1 MAIASSSTASAWPAC
16 RSRVTVDK
24 RLPPLLVAVFIN
36 IAGFSLILPLL
47 PFYGQVF
54 GAGPFEIG
62 LLFAAYSFGN
72 VFGEI
77 HWGRQSDVWGRR
89 KVLAV
94 TTFCA
99 ALSYVAFAYAPS
111 LWAAIGIR
119 VVSGFFSGT
128 LSTAQ
133 GFIADVSVPERRAK
147 TMGYFGAA
155 FSLGFAFGP
164 VVGGLFAGE
173 AAVAE
178 SFRLPIF
185 VAGGLSLLAS
195 VWCVLALRDA
205 VPLTGKGAPLPRYSE
220 AFAFVSGQPLL
231 LRLFVIS
238 FCGIAMFASMEAIYG
253 LWSEANFGW
262 SAHDLGFAF
271 LAIGGGGLLTQLF
284 MIGPLSARFGEAR
297 VIVLGLALLALSMV
311 LQPVIRLPIAGVLLM
326 GLLMTGHGLTFPT
339 AGALLSRNTPSER
352 QGSTMGL
359 MMASNAVGRI
369 VAPPLFGL
377 VYGGFGHDAPW
388 YLGAGIIALVML
400 VALQAVRLSP
410 KT

>member
-1 MAIASSSTASAWPAC
+1 
-16 RSRVTVDK
+16 VDK

-54 GAGPFEIG
+54 GAGPFEIA

-77 HWGRQSDVWGRR
+77 HWGRQSDLWGRR
-89 KVLAV
+89 KVLVV
-94 TTFCA
+94 TTCLA
-99 ALSYVAFAYAPS
+99 GLSYFAFAWAPT
-111 LWAAIGIR
+111 LWTAIAIR
-119 VVSGFFSGT
+119 MVSGFFSGT

-133 GFIADVSVPERRAK
+133 GFIADVSVPQQRAR

-164 VVGGLFAGE
+164 VLGGLAAGE

-178 SFRLPIF
+178 SFRLPIYI
-185 VAGGLSLLAS
+185 AGALSLLAS
-195 VWCVLALRDA
+195 AWCLMALRDA
-205 VPLTGKGAPLPRYSE
+205 VPPKGKGAPLPAYSE
-220 AFAFVSGQPLL
+220 AFRFVGGQPLL

-238 FCGIAMFASMEAIYG
+238 FSGIAMFASMEAVYG

-262 SAHDLGFAF
+262 TANDLGFAF
-271 LAIGGGGLLTQLF
+271 LAIGGGGLFAQLVL
-284 MIGPLSARFGEAR
+284 IGPLAARYGEAR
-297 VIVLGLALLALSMV
+297 VIVIGLVCLALSML
-311 LQPVIRLPIAGVLLM
+311 LQPVIRLPAAGVLLM
-326 GLLMTGHGLTFPT
+326 GLLMVGHSLAFPS
-339 AGALLSRNTPSER
+339 AGALLSRSTPPER

-369 VAPPLFGL
+369 VAPPAFGL
-377 VYGGFGHDAPW
+377 IYDKVGHDAQW
-388 YLGAGIIALVML
+388 YAGAAMIALVVL
-400 VALQAVRLSP
+400 VALQAVRFSERGAA
-410 KT
+410 

>member
-1 MAIASSSTASAWPAC
+1 M
-16 RSRVTVDK
+16 DK

-54 GAGPFEIG
+54 DAGPFEIA

-94 TTFCA
+94 TTFLA
-99 ALSYVAFAYAPS
+99 GLSYLAFAYAPT

-128 LSTAQ
+128 LSVAT
-133 GFIADVSVPERRAK
+133 GFIADVSPPERRAK

-164 VVGGLFAGE
+164 VLGGLLAGE
-173 AAVAE
+173 EVAAA

-185 VAGGLSLLAS
+185 VAGGLSVLAS
-195 VWCVLALRDA
+195 LWCWAVLRDA
-205 VPLTGKGAPLPRYSE
+205 VPPKGKGAPLPRYSE
-220 AFAFVSGQPLL
+220 AFAFVGSQPLL

-262 SAHDLGFAF
+262 SARDLGFAF
-271 LAIGGGGLLTQLF
+271 LTVGAGGLFSQLVL
-284 MIGPLSARFGEAR
+284 IGPLVDRYGEAR
-297 VIVLGLALLALSMV
+297 VIVLGLVLLALSML
-311 LQPVIRLPIAGVLLM
+311 LQPLIRTPVSSVLLM
-326 GLLMTGHGLTFPT
+326 GLLMTGHSLAFPSS
-339 AGALLSRNTPSER
+339 GALLSRNTPPER

-377 VYGGFGHDAPW
+377 IYAKAGHDAPW
-388 YLGAGIIALVML
+388 YAGAALVALVVL
-400 VALQAVRLSP
+400 VALQAVRLSGR
-410 KT
+410 TAAALS

>member
-1 MAIASSSTASAWPAC
+1 MD
-16 RSRVTVDK
+16 R

-54 GAGPFEIG
+54 GAGPVEIA

-77 HWGRQSDVWGRR
+77 HWGRQSDIWGRR
-89 KVLAV
+89 KVLVV
-94 TTFCA
+94 TTFLA
-99 ALSYVAFAYAPS
+99 GLSYVAFAYAPS
-111 LWAAIGIR
+111 LWAAVGIR

-128 LSTAQ
+128 LGVCTS
-133 GFIADVSVPERRAK
+133 FIADVSLPERRAK

-164 VVGGLFAGE
+164 VLGGVFAGD
-173 AAVAE
+173 AVAAE

-185 VAGGLSLLAS
+185 IAGGLSLLAS
-195 VWCVLALRDA
+195 LWCVIALRDV
-205 VPLTGKGAPLPRYSE
+205 VPPKGKGTPLPAYSE
-220 AFAFVSGQPLL
+220 AFRFVGGQPLL

-238 FCGIAMFASMEAIYG
+238 FFGIAMFASMEAIYG
-253 LWSEANFGW
+253 LWAEANFGW
-262 SAHDLGFAF
+262 SANELGFAF
-271 LAIGGGGLLTQLF
+271 LAIGSGGLFAQLVL
-284 MIGPLSARFGEAR
+284 IGPLVARYGEAR
-297 VIVLGLALLALSMV
+297 VIVIGLLLLALSML
-311 LQPVIRLPIAGVLLM
+311 LQPVLRLPVSGVLLM
-326 GLLMTGHGLTFPT
+326 GLLMTGHSLAFPS
-339 AGALLSRNTPSER
+339 AGALISRNIPPDR

-377 VYGGFGHDAPW
+377 IYGTIGHDAPW
-388 YLGAGIIALVML
+388 YAGAAMIGLVVL
-400 VALQAVRLSP
+400 VALQAVRIGERSAA
-410 KT
+410 

>member
-1 MAIASSSTASAWPAC
+1 
-16 RSRVTVDK
+16 VDK

-54 GAGPFEIG
+54 EANPFEIA

-89 KVLAV
+89 RVLA
-94 TTFCA
+94 TTTLFA
-99 ALSYVAFAYAPS
+99 ALSYVAFAFAPT
-111 LWAAIGIR
+111 LWTAIAIR

-133 GFIADVSVPERRAK
+133 GFIADVSPPERRAR

-164 VVGGLFAGE
+164 VLGGLFAGDE
-173 AAVAE
+173 VAAA
-178 SFRLPIF
+178 SFRAPIF
-185 VAGGLSLLAS
+185 IAGGLSLVAS
-195 VWCVLALRDA
+195 LWCALVLRDA
-205 VPLTGKGAPLPRYSE
+205 VPPRGKGAPLPRYSE
-220 AFAFVSGQPLL
+220 AVAFVRSQPLL

-238 FCGIAMFASMEAIYG
+238 FFGIAMFASMEAIYG

-262 SAHDLGFAF
+262 SAHDLGLAF

-284 MIGPLSARFGEAR
+284 LIGPLAARYGEAR
-297 VIVLGLALLALSMV
+297 VIVMGLVLLALSML
-311 LQPVIRLPIAGVLLM
+311 LQPVIRLPVSGVLLM
-326 GLLMTGHGLTFPT
+326 GLLMTGHSLAFPS
-339 AGALLSRNTPSER
+339 AGALLSRNVPSDR

-359 MMASNAVGRI
+359 LMASNAVGRI
-369 VAPPLFGL
+369 LAPPLFGL
-377 VYGGFGHDAPW
+377 IYDRAGHDAPW
-388 YLGAGIIALVML
+388 FAGAAIIGLVVL
-400 VALQAVRLSP
+400 VALQAVRLSDRARAAALP
-410 KT
+410 

>member
-1 MAIASSSTASAWPAC
+1 M
-16 RSRVTVDK
+16 DK

-54 GAGPFEIG
+54 GAGPFEIA

-89 KVLAV
+89 KVLVV
-94 TTFCA
+94 TTCLA
-99 ALSYVAFAYAPS
+99 GLSYFAFAYAPS

-164 VVGGLFAGE
+164 VLGGVFAGDE
-173 AAVAE
+173 VAAA

-185 VAGGLSLLAS
+185 IAGGLSLLAS
-195 VWCVLALRDA
+195 AWCAVVLRDA
-205 VPLTGKGAPLPRYSE
+205 VPPKLVPSDAAGGVGGGEGAPLPAYSE
-220 AFAFVSGQPLL
+220 AFRFVGGQPLL

-262 SAHDLGFAF
+262 SANDLGFAF
-271 LAIGGGGLLTQLF
+271 LAIGGGGLFAQLAL
-284 MIGPLSARFGEAR
+284 IGPLAARYGEAR
-297 VIVLGLALLALSMV
+297 VIVIGLICLALSML
-311 LQPVIRLPIAGVLLM
+311 LQPVIRTPASGVLLM
-326 GLLMTGHGLTFPT
+326 GLLMVGHSLAFPS
-339 AGALLSRNTPSER
+339 AGALLSRNTPPER

-377 VYGGFGHDAPW
+377 IYDEVGHDAPW
-388 YLGAGIIALVML
+388 YAGAAMIGLVL
-400 VALQAVRLSP
+400 FGALQAVRLTARP
-410 KT
+410 PA

>member
-1 MAIASSSTASAWPAC
+1 MD
-16 RSRVTVDK
+16 R

-54 GAGPFEIG
+54 DAQPFEIA

-94 TTFCA
+94 TTFFA

-128 LSTAQ
+128 LSVAQ
-133 GFIADVSVPERRAK
+133 GFIADVSPPERRAK

-164 VVGGLFAGE
+164 VLGGVFAGE
-173 AAVAE
+173 AVAAE
-178 SFRLPIF
+178 SFRPPIF
-185 VAGGLSLLAS
+185 IAGGLALLAS
-195 VWCVLALRDA
+195 IWCVAALRDA
-205 VPLTGKGAPLPRYSE
+205 VPPRGKGAPLPAYSE
-220 AFAFVSGQPLL
+220 AFRFVGGQPLL

-238 FCGIAMFASMEAIYG
+238 FFGIAMFASMEAVYG
-253 LWSEANFGW
+253 LWSEENFGW
-262 SAHDLGFAF
+262 SANDLGFAF
-271 LAIGGGGLLTQLF
+271 LAIGGGGLFAQLAL
-284 MIGPLSARFGEAR
+284 IGPLAARYGEAR
-297 VIVLGLALLALSMV
+297 VIVIGLVLLAASML
-311 LQPVIRLPIAGVLLM
+311 LQPLIRLPVSGVLLM
-326 GLLMTGHGLTFPT
+326 GLLMTGHSLAFPS
-339 AGALLSRNTPSER
+339 AGALLSRNVPPDR
-352 QGSTMGL
+352 QGGTMGL
-359 MMASNAVGRI
+359 LMASNAVGRI
-369 VAPPLFGL
+369 VMPPLFGL
-377 VYGGFGHDAPW
+377 IYGRVGHDVPW
-388 YLGAGIIALVML
+388 FLGAAMIGLVAL
-400 VALQAVRLSP
+400 VALQTVRLSDAGQAA

>member
-1 MAIASSSTASAWPAC
+1 M
-16 RSRVTVDK
+16 DK

-54 GAGPFEIG
+54 GAGPVEVA

-128 LSTAQ
+128 LSVCT
-133 GFIADVSVPERRAK
+133 GFIADVSAPERRAK
-147 TMGYFGAA
+147 TMGYFGTA

-164 VVGGLFAGE
+164 VLGGVFAGD
-173 AAVAE
+173 AATAE

-185 VAGGLSLLAS
+185 IAGGLSLLAS
-195 VWCVLALRDA
+195 LWCVAALRDV
-205 VPLTGKGAPLPRYSE
+205 VPPQGKGAPLPGYSE
-220 AFAFVSGQPLL
+220 AFRFVGGQPLL
-231 LRLFVIS
+231 KRLFVIS
-238 FCGIAMFASMEAIYG
+238 FFGIAMFASMEAIYG

-262 SAHDLGFAF
+262 SANDLGFAF
-271 LAIGGGGLLTQLF
+271 LAIGSGGLIAQLVL
-284 MIGPLSARFGEAR
+284 IGPLVARYGEAR
-297 VIVLGLALLALSMV
+297 VIVMGLGVLALSML
-311 LQPVIRLPIAGVLLM
+311 LQPLIRLPVSGVALM
-326 GLLMTGHGLTFPT
+326 GLLMTGHSLAFPA
-339 AGALLSRNTPSER
+339 AGALLSRNIPADR
-352 QGSTMGL
+352 QGGTMGL
-359 MMASNAVGRI
+359 LMASNAVGRI
-369 VAPPLFGL
+369 VVPPLFGL
-377 VYGGFGHDAPW
+377 IYARVGHDAPW
-388 YLGAGIIALVML
+388 FVGAAMIGLVVL
-400 VALQAVRLSP
+400 VALQTVRLNEA

>member
-1 MAIASSSTASAWPAC
+1 
-16 RSRVTVDK
+16 VDR

-54 GAGPFEIG
+54 GAGPFEIA

-89 KVLAV
+89 KVLV
-94 TTFCA
+94 LTTFVA
-99 ALSYVAFAYAPS
+99 ALTYVAFAFAPT

-133 GFIADVSVPERRAK
+133 GFIADVSPPERRAK

-164 VVGGLFAGE
+164 VLGGVFAGE
-173 AAVAE
+173 EVAAE

-185 VAGGLSLLAS
+185 LAGGLALIAS
-195 VWCVLALRDA
+195 AWCFAVLRDV
-205 VPLTGKGAPLPRYSE
+205 VPPKGKGAPLPAYSE
-220 AFAFVSGQPLL
+220 AFRFVGGQPLL

-262 SAHDLGFAF
+262 SANDLGFAF
-271 LAIGGGGLLTQLF
+271 LAIGGGGLFAQLVL
-284 MIGPLSARFGEAR
+284 IGPLAARYGEAR
-297 VIVLGLALLALSMV
+297 VIVIGLVCLALSML
-311 LQPVIRLPIAGVLLM
+311 LQPVIRLPVSGVLLM
-326 GLLMTGHGLTFPT
+326 GLLMTGHSLAFPS
-339 AGALLSRNTPSER
+339 AGALLSRNTPPER

-377 VYGGFGHDAPW
+377 IYEHVGHDAPW
-388 YLGAGIIALVML
+388 YVGAAMIALVVL
-400 VALQAVRLSP
+400 IGLQAVQLAERR
-410 KT
+410 TA